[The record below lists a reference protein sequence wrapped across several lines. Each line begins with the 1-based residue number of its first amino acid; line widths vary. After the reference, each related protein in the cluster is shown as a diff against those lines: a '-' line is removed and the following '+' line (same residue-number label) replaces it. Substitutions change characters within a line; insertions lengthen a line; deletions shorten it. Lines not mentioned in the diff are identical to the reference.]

1 MPEDRQSCEVCDGR
15 LRVVLPLVR
24 DPQTGDRFRI
34 LRCPE
39 CGLGHTAPQP
49 RDCGDRSFLSA
60 ATASG
65 WLATGV
71 EIELEAARSRG
82 LTVTDRI
89 DDVSGTFDLITLWHS
104 LEHTRSPRDVL
115 RALTDRL
122 AREGTLIVAVPNFDS
137 LQARLCKS
145 FWFHLDVPRHLF
157 HFTPFAL
164 RRLLEGC
171 SLEVIRRWDL
181 ELEMDLFG
189 WTQSLLNRVLHTPNV
204 LFDVLTRRGR
214 DHVPWEIAASF
225 LMAVAATLVALPLV
239 PLTAGAGSGAVVIFA
254 ARTGTAG

>member
-1 MPEDRQSCEVCDGR
+1 
-15 LRVVLPLVR
+15 VL
-24 DPQTGDRFRI
+24 DFG
-34 LRCPE
+34 
-39 CGLGHTAPQP
+39 
-49 RDCGDRSFLSA
+49 CGDGSFLKA
-60 ATASG
+60 ATALG

-71 EIELEAARSRG
+71 EIQPEAARSRG

-89 DDVSGTFDLITLWHS
+89 DDLSGTFDLITLWHS
-104 LEHTRSPRDVL
+104 LEHTRSPREVL
-115 RALTDRL
+115 WALTDRL

-157 HFTPFAL
+157 HFTPFSL

-171 SLEVIRRWDL
+171 GLEIIRRWDL

-225 LMAVAATLVALPLV
+225 LMAVAATLVGLRLV
-239 PLTAGAGSGAVVIFA
+239 PLTADAGSGAVVIFA
-254 ARTGTAG
+254 ARRGTAG